1 MNNLFCQ
8 ELDVKNTYGSLRL
21 PAAISLAVMLA
32 ACGGG
37 GGGGVPQT
45 PPPPPPPPTACT
57 TFEIVADANVVAG
70 KTAGASALSCGA
82 PLTSVVWTAVSG
94 PQVTLAAARMPTVGF
109 ETSIAGTVRLRADVV
124 LANGTQATATTDI
137 VVAPPTTNSYLTL
150 RLDHSLRPG
159 TDTSIRAWPVLRN
172 GETVT
177 NITWTQVAGPTVQMN
192 TEDRNVMMFT
202 APALSAVPNDIAL
215 KFRATMT
222 TSSGRSDSDEVIVS
236 VDRQAAPHSNE
247 NAVIFDRTARVY
259 PYRQAGIYAGVLAR
273 CTYDVSLYFVTS
285 SDQNLC
291 SANTL
296 PLLEAEVG
304 ASAVPTVEQVM
315 GRVLVSHDFLGA
327 NFESFLR
334 LQDTSGD
341 FRRLLKGVTSIVLG
355 SHVRPSF
362 YTSVTGAIYLDAANL
377 WLTPEQRDVVT
388 EVPDFRSSFDD
399 QLQFTGVGR
408 LVVNND
414 YARASYAPTERATR
428 PAAELVFGLG
438 RLMYH
443 ELAHAGD
450 FFSPFNRTLN
460 GSQSMWLNV
469 VPRLQNGTLPS
480 DDLAAAYPL
489 TSEVMKGLGR
499 VMYQGAT
506 PTPDQI
512 QLTAAQVGNAFGSD
526 VASDDYAYSAQ
537 VNTNSRE
544 DLAMLFEEFMMYRN
558 HGARA
563 DVAYTNVFTEG
574 MTSEQLIVA
583 WGQRG
588 RVGHASIKP
597 RVKLVVARIAPWIA
611 ATEVDALPA
620 PIQMTAGASWEAN
633 LVLGGGLGGA
643 NPRPSDYMKTTA
655 AKVTRVRDDMASRRH
670 AH

>member
-1 MNNLFCQ
+1 M
-8 ELDVKNTYGSLRL
+8 KNTYGSLRL
-21 PAAISLAVMLA
+21 PAAISLAAMLA

-37 GGGGVPQT
+37 SSGGGIPQT

-82 PLTSVVWTAVSG
+82 PLRSVLWTAVSG
-94 PQVTLAAARMPTVGF
+94 PQVTLAASRMPTVGF
-109 ETSIAGTVRLRADVV
+109 ETNIAGTVRLRADVV
-124 LANGTQATATTDI
+124 LANGSQATATTDI

-150 RLDHSLRPG
+150 RVDHSLRPG
-159 TDTSIRAWPVLRN
+159 TDTSVRAWPVLRN
-172 GETVT
+172 GETVS
-177 NITWTQVAGPTVQMN
+177 NITWTQIAGPNVTMN
-192 TEDRNVMMFT
+192 TQDRSVMMFT

-222 TSSGRSDSDEVIVS
+222 TSSGRTDSDEVIVS
-236 VDRQAAPHSNE
+236 VDRQAAPHSND

-259 PYRQAGIYAGVLAR
+259 PYRQASAYAGVLAR
-273 CTYDVSLYFVTS
+273 CTYDASLYFVTTT
-285 SDQNLC
+285 DQNLC
-291 SANTL
+291 SANEL

-304 ASAVPTVEQVM
+304 AGTPSVEQVM

-327 NFESFLR
+327 NFEDFLR
-334 LQDTSGD
+334 NQDTSGD

-362 YTSVTGAIYLDAANL
+362 YTSVTGAIYLDAQNL

-399 QLQFTGVGR
+399 QLKFTGVGR
-408 LVVNND
+408 LVKNND
-414 YARASYAPTERATR
+414 YARASYSPTERVTR
-428 PAAELVFGLG
+428 PAAELVFVLG

-450 FFSPFNRTLN
+450 FFSPFDRNLN

-480 DDLAAAYPL
+480 DKLAADYPL

-499 VMYQGAT
+499 VMYQGDT
-506 PTPDQI
+506 PSAAEL
-512 QLTAAQVGNAFGSD
+512 QLTAAEVGNHFGND
-526 VASDDYAYSAQ
+526 VASDDYAYSAPEN
-537 VNTNSRE
+537 VTSRE
-544 DLAMLFEEFMMYRN
+544 DLAMLFEEFMMWRN

-563 DVAYTNVFTEG
+563 DVAYTNVYTEG
-574 MTSEQLIVA
+574 MTSDQLIVA

-588 RVGHASIKP
+588 RVGHAAIKP

-611 ATEVDALPA
+611 AADVDALPA
-620 PIQMTAGASWEAN
+620 PVQMTAGASWEDN
-633 LVLGGGLGGA
+633 LVLPGGLGA
-643 NPRPSDYMKTTA
+643 SPRPQSFMKTTA